1 MCIFCST
8 FARFF
13 GRMGLK
19 PVQTLKTFETI
30 KNFIYKFAMLGSC
43 GSKVSA

>member
-30 KNFIYKFAMLGSC
+30 KTLFINSLCWAVVARK
-43 GSKVSA
+43 

>member
-13 GRMGLK
+13 GALAFGLIAK
-19 PVQTLKTFETI
+19 KEKLTI
-30 KNFIYKFAMLGSC
+30 NY
-43 GSKVSA
+43 